1 MSYGFFQRSTPS
13 VSRSAWQSERCR
25 LADQALEILLR
36 DLTLY
41 TRGGSLWEGGVHVHR
56 LVTVKVNIS
65 RGTVCM
71 GTVDYQTASV
81 REGRMMLSPAYRSYP
96 TTCTWIPSLNLHFHV
111 GRPSTRARI
120 FEPDSTLYS
129 TPLER
134 KTFRFAAVEKSRA
147 STG

>member
-1 MSYGFFQRSTPS
+1 MSDVDWLTRL
-13 VSRSAWQSERCR
+13 SRSFLGTSHYIPA
-25 LADQALEILLR
+25 A
-36 DLTLY
+36 
-41 TRGGSLWEGGVHVHR
+41 HVHR
-56 LVTVKVNIS
+56 LVTVKVNMS
-65 RGTVCM
+65 RGAVCM

-81 REGRMMLSPAYRSYP
+81 RKGRMMLSPAYRSYP

-111 GRPSTRARI
+111 GRPSTRAKI

-134 KTFRFAAVEKSRA
+134 KKFRFAAVEKSRA